1 MLIIRDIYNLY
12 IYVCKRIVCW
22 SSEECQYKNGS
33 LCIYIYICMYIYLM
47 FGNMNDG
54 EKRGRME
61 KTGRRLMLI

>member
-1 MLIIRDIYNLY
+1 M
-12 IYVCKRIVCW
+12 YVN
-22 SSEECQYKNGS
+22 E
-33 LCIYIYICMYIYLM
+33 LCVGRVRSANTKMVVYVYIYIYICMYIYLM